1 MDSEKEPRFQ
11 RTAGVIARRVAGE
24 LLLVP
29 IGGRTVDTATRAAE
43 LFVLNDSGELLW
55 NWLAAPTSV
64 AELARNLMREYQI
77 SMEEAAADAEGFIH
91 SLREIGMVDE
101 VRNGRA

>member
-1 MDSEKEPRFQ
+1 MKSEDGRRYR
-11 RTAGVIARRVAGE
+11 RTDGVIARRVAGE
-24 LLLVP
+24 MLLVP
-29 IGGRTVDTATRAAE
+29 VGGRTVDTATRAAE
-43 LFVLNDSGELLW
+43 LFVLNETGEQLW

-64 AELARNLMREYQI
+64 AQLARNLMREYQI

-101 VRNGRA
+101 VGN

>member
-1 MDSEKEPRFQ
+1 MKSEDGPRYR
-11 RTAGVIARRVAGE
+11 RTEGVIARRVAGE
-24 LLLVP
+24 MLLVP
-29 IGGRTVDTATRAAE
+29 VGGRTVDTATRAAE
-43 LFVLNDSGELLW
+43 LFVLNESGEQLW

-64 AELARNLMREYQI
+64 AQLARNLMRDYQI

-101 VRNGRA
+101 VGN